1 MSMSTSLSETEVV
14 DVTRSGVSGAEDD
27 AGIRGGE
34 SPSGRIRLAL
44 VNDYELVLRG
54 VEALLTPFNDRVEVV
69 EVDVRRQPTQPVDI
83 ALFDPY
89 GHHHLGLDEVG
100 ALAQNSNVGAVAVY
114 TWQLMSGQADKILA
128 AGAKAVLAK
137 SIPADDL
144 IAKLEQVAQGE
155 TVVSR
160 EFRLNTSMSWPGAD
174 LRLTERESEVV
185 TFLASG
191 MSNRDIAD
199 ALILSENTVKTHLK
213 SIFHK
218 IGVSSR
224 AQAVA
229 RIVTDP
235 AFQRVSRPYGGS
247 DRSVWSPLAQGK

>member
-1 MSMSTSLSETEVV
+1 MSMRTGLSDTEVV
-14 DVTRSGVSGAEDD
+14 DVTRSGETTEGATAFRTNEQQSGLL
-27 AGIRGGE
+27 
-34 SPSGRIRLAL
+34 RLAL

-54 VEALLTPFNDRVEVV
+54 VEALLAPFSDRLQVV
-69 EVDVRRQPTQPVDI
+69 ELDVRRQPVQPVDI

-89 GHHHLGLDEVG
+89 GHHHLGLDEVA
-100 ALAQNSNVGAVAVY
+100 ALAATPNVGAVAVY
-114 TWQLMSGQADKILA
+114 TWQLMTGQADKIIE

-137 SIPADDL
+137 SLSAEEL
-144 IAKLEQVAQGE
+144 VSSLERVTKGE
-155 TVVSR
+155 TIVSR
-160 EFRLNTSMSWPGAD
+160 EYRLNTPVMWPGAEM
-174 LRLTERESEVV
+174 RLTERESEVV

-191 MSNRDIAD
+191 MSNRDIAS

-213 SIFHK
+213 SIFQK

-235 AFQRVSRPYGGS
+235 AFQRVSRTS
-247 DRSVWSPLAQGK
+247 DDRTGWSPLTRGI

>member
-1 MSMSTSLSETEVV
+1 MSMSASLSDAGVV
-14 DVTRSGVSGAEDD
+14 DLTRTDEAESGEDWASERS
-27 AGIRGGE
+27 AGRL
-34 SPSGRIRLAL
+34 RLAL
-44 VNDYELVLRG
+44 VNDYELILRG
-54 VEALLTPFNDRVEVV
+54 LQGLLEPFADRFEVV
-69 EVDVRRQPTQPVDI
+69 ELDVSRQPVQPVDV

-89 GHHHLGLDEVG
+89 GHAHLGLDAVT
-100 ALAQNSNVGAVAVY
+100 ALARNPSVGAVVVY
-114 TWQLMSGQADKILA
+114 TWQLMPGQVDKIPA
-128 AGAKAVLAK
+128 CGADAVVAK
-137 SIPADDL
+137 SVGGEQLVKDL
-144 IAKLEQVAQGE
+144 ELVANGE

-160 EFRLNTSMSWPGAD
+160 DFRLNTLMSWPGAD

-199 ALILSENTVKTHLK
+199 AMMLSENTVKTHLK
-213 SIFHK
+213 SIFQK

-235 AFQRVSRPYGGS
+235 AFQRVSR
-247 DRSVWSPLAQGK
+247 SVRIGR

>member
-1 MSMSTSLSETEVV
+1 MSMSTSLSDSEVV
-14 DVTRSGVSGAEDD
+14 DVTRSGGTSEED
-27 AGIRGGE
+27 AAWTGEERRG
-34 SPSGRIRLAL
+34 RVRLAL
-44 VNDYELVLRG
+44 VNDYELILRG
-54 VEALLTPFNDRVEVV
+54 LEALLEPFTDRVEVV
-69 EVDVRRQPTQPVDI
+69 EVDLRQQPDQPVDI

-89 GHHHLGLDEVG
+89 GQMHLGLEPVG
-100 ALAQNSNVGAVAVY
+100 ALARNPNVGAVVVY
-114 TWQLMSGQADKILA
+114 TWQLMSGQVDKILA
-128 AGAKAVLAK
+128 TGARAVLAK
-137 SIPADDL
+137 SITAEDL
-144 IAKLEQVAQGE
+144 IDGLERVARGE

-160 EFRLNTSMSWPGAD
+160 DFRLNTSMAWPGAD

-199 ALILSENTVKTHLK
+199 AMILSENTVKTHLK
-213 SIFHK
+213 SIFQK

-235 AFQRVSRPYGGS
+235 AFQRVSGP
-247 DRSVWSPLAQGK
+247 SVNLR

>member
-1 MSMSTSLSETEVV
+1 MSMSTSLSDTVVV
-14 DVTRSGVSGAEDD
+14 DVTRTGENGEEVEEGRAAE
-27 AGIRGGE
+27 ART
-34 SPSGRIRLAL
+34 GRTRIAL
-44 VNDYELVLRG
+44 VNDYELILKG
-54 VEALLTPFNDRVEVV
+54 LQSLLEPFAERVEIV
-69 EVDVRRQPTQPVDI
+69 EMDVRRVPTQPVDI

-89 GHHHLGLDEVG
+89 GSSHLGLDEVG
-100 ALAQNSNVGAVAVY
+100 ALARNANVGAVAVY
-114 TWQLMSGQADKILA
+114 TWQLMSGQTDKILA
-128 AGAKAVLAK
+128 AGASAVLAK
-137 SIPADDL
+137 SLTAAELVDEL
-144 IAKLEQVAQGE
+144 VRVANGE

-160 EFRLNTSMSWPGAD
+160 DFRLNTPMSWPGAD

-199 ALILSENTVKTHLK
+199 AMILSENTVKTHLK
-213 SIFHK
+213 SIFQK

-235 AFQRVSRPYGGS
+235 AFQRVSRQSSMP
-247 DRSVWSPLAQGK
+247 R